1 MIKHYRNLKMKHFC
15 VKMLEGNSLFKTRR
29 KVKVNESVSKCLNHR
44 VDIVLFPNIRDKF
57 AFWEFWDQELS
68 IGFEEICK

>member
-1 MIKHYRNLKMKHFC
+1 MKRFC

-29 KVKVNESVSKCLNHR
+29 KAKVSESVSKCLNH
-44 VDIVLFPNIRDKF
+44 IVLFPNIRDKF